1 MRMTDEQ
8 LNRLADADEPMA
20 RMCFH
25 GMRIIHDCPENNH
38 EQERPVF
45 ILRFVGHLLS
55 DHDPFMDAASED
67 EVPERNI
74 FSIDLPFH
82 PPTLADVA
90 STMSEAAAQAFI
102 CDMFTGAKNGN
113 VVSLF
118 GDGEM
123 PKFVSEIPDEIKNA
137 MPPFLREILFGD
149 EDGKGN

>member
-1 MRMTDEQ
+1 MTDEQ
-8 LNRLADADEPMA
+8 LNRLAEADEPTA

-45 ILRFVGHLLS
+45 TVRFVGHLLTE
-55 DHDPFMDAASED
+55 HDPWMDPASEA

-74 FSIDLPFH
+74 FSIDFPFH

-90 STMSEAAAQAFI
+90 QTFSEAAAQGFI

-113 VVSLF
+113 VIQLF
-118 GDGEM
+118 EG
-123 PKFVSEIPDEIKNA
+123 SELPPMIHEIKDQL
-137 MPPFLREILFGD
+137 PPFLREILFGD
-149 EDGKGN
+149 ENDDGKGN